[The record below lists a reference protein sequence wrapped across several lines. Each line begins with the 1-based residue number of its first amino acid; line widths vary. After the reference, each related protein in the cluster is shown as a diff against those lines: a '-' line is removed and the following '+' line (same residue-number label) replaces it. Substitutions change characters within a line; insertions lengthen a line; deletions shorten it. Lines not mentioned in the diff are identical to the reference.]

1 MTTLE
6 DALLTGRIPTTTAP
20 SSPHRDVIESLF
32 QIVDRQSQV
41 IDFRLSPAQTH
52 LDAEWSRRNIITK
65 IRQHNYISTYIIAR
79 YVAKC
84 LNPETPNRRC
94 VIISAEADAT
104 ARLLER
110 ARFMIRNLKLEGANK
125 PSIGRDRTD
134 AITFDRT
141 NSWLW
146 IGTAGSRVFGRGD
159 TVSDLLLTEAAF
171 YPNAAQLASGILPAA
186 ELGEVTVESTGNG
199 RGNWFHR
206 NAVNAREGRG
216 YKLFFYGWVGV
227 ETCRYP
233 LTEEQRFELSRSL
246 DIELEEPQLYHEHGI
261 SLEQIAWRRERIHS
275 DYEGD
280 LSKFKENYPRT
291 FDECFQA
298 TGATFFRKVNFSKVL
313 EWHHE
318 SRLLDILEGHP
329 KPNGRYGIG
338 GDVSGGVGRDNSV
351 LEVFDLDTLEQV
363 AEWASADVE
372 PHAFGEVA
380 YELGKRF
387 NWAYMNIERNNHG
400 LTTLTH
406 LVGKYPLDRLH
417 RGTYT
422 GSNPAPVV
430 LSRVQN
436 YGTYTSGGDQGTR
449 GIIIGEGRKM
459 LGGRAVIHS
468 PALQSELDTFSEQS
482 SGKIEADSGCY
493 DDRVMAACLILSV
506 VERAQLAT
514 FEEPQLAGDDERTP
528 DPFSFEAMFPHAG
541 DETGRSRNSYE
552 ARTYGVAERFG

>member
-6 DALLTGRIPTTTAP
+6 EALTTGRIPTTGATP
-20 SSPHRDVIESLF
+20 SPHRAVIETLF
-32 QIVDRQSQV
+32 QIVDHRSQV
-41 IDFRLSPAQTH
+41 IDFTLSPAQSH
-52 LDAEWSRRNIITK
+52 LDAEWSRRNLITK
-65 IRQHNYISTYIIAR
+65 IRQHNYVSTYCIAR

-84 LNPETPNRRC
+84 LNPATPNRRC
-94 VIISAEADAT
+94 VIVSAEADAT

-110 ARFMIRNLKLEGANK
+110 ARFMIRHLKLEGAAK
-125 PSIGRDRTD
+125 PDIGKDRMD
-134 AITFDRT
+134 AITFNRT

-159 TVSDLLLTEAAF
+159 TISDLLLTEAAF
-171 YPNAAQLASGILPAA
+171 YQDAASLTSGLLPAA
-186 ELGEVTVESTGNG
+186 ELGEVTIESTGNG

-227 ETCRYP
+227 ETCAFP
-233 LTEEQRFELSRSL
+233 LTEEQRYELSRSL

-261 SLEQIAWRRERIHS
+261 SLEQIAWRRERIRT

-280 LSKFKENYPRT
+280 LGKFKENYPRT

-298 TGATFFRKVNFSKVL
+298 TGASFFRKVNFIQKE
-313 EWHHE
+313 EWRRE
-318 SRLLDILEGHP
+318 SRLLHILEGHP

-338 GDVSGGVGRDNSV
+338 GDVGGGVGRDNST

-417 RGTYT
+417 RGAHT
-422 GSNPAPVV
+422 GSNPAQFL

-436 YGTYTSGGDQGTR
+436 YGTQVTEGNR
-449 GIIIGEGRKM
+449 GLIIGHGRR
-459 LGGRAVIHS
+459 LLAEQASIHS
-468 PALQSELDTFSEQS
+468 PLLQSELDTFSEQS
-482 SGKIEADSGCY
+482 SGKIEADNGCF
-493 DDRVMAACLILSV
+493 DDRVMATCHILSV

-514 FEEPQLAGDDERTP
+514 LDEPQLSIDDDKVV
-528 DPFSFEAMFPHAG
+528 DPFSFEGMFPHAG
-541 DETGRSRNSYE
+541 AETGHTRGSYE
-552 ARTYGVAERFG
+552 TKTYGVAARYG